1 MNKRGHWMLGIFLG
15 LFFILLADYARAGWF
30 KFDIVSLMVIASI
43 ILFYS
48 ILPDIDHKNSTITWW
63 FFSIGIVGLVWG
75 IILLMFRLG
84 DPRSLLIASTIFIIV
99 TFVSAKIVP
108 HRGFIHT
115 VQVGIISV
123 IPLWFLFHNFGY
135 CLLGY
140 VAWHSHLMGDGYF
153 WKVK

>member
-1 MNKRGHWMLGIFLG
+1 MQKRGHWILGTVLG
-15 LFFILLADYARAGWF
+15 LLFVLIADNLALGWF
-30 KFDIVSLMVIASI
+30 EFGVVPILIIAGI

-48 ILPDIDHKNSTITWW
+48 ILPDMDHTNSSITWW
-63 FFSIGIVGLVWG
+63 FFAIGLLGVGFSIIEMLADFGEP
-75 IILLMFRLG
+75 M
-84 DPRSLLIASTIFIIV
+84 PLLIMSTIFLIV
-99 TFVSAKIVP
+99 TFISAKAVP

-140 VAWHSHLMGDGYF
+140 IAWHSHLMGDGYF
-153 WKVK
+153 FKTH